1 MHARF
6 PEIEAGEQKMSRRGP
21 VTQWLVLWIVLF
33 AAVAPLASQTYPPRP
48 RDCILDEA
56 SLIKPNNAA
65 SIRDT
70 CNKLLKETQIPIVV
84 VTIPSLAKYKGG
96 DIEAYARGLFDNW
109 GIGSQERNYG
119 VLLLVSVGDRKARIE
134 LGAAWAGAKDATARM
149 IMNEIIVPNFKQG
162 NYSAGILEGVQG
174 LETMVRGELMMS
186 PSEKR
191 QTWIFLAVMAG
202 GIFLGVSLIRSG
214 RTGWGWAV
222 LAMVGAVL
230 VAVLVGA
237 FSSRGRNRDSWGD
250 SGGFGSGGFGDGGGF
265 GGGSGGGGGATGS
278 W

>member
-1 MHARF
+1 MIRTPKKAF
-6 PEIEAGEQKMSRRGP
+6 LL
-21 VTQWLVLWIVLF
+21 LVALGF
-33 AAVAPLASQTYPPRP
+33 CCPTGGTNYPSRP

-56 SLIKPNNAA
+56 SLIKPDDAA
-65 SIRDT
+65 SIRAT
-70 CNKLLKETQIPIVV
+70 CDKLLKETQVPIVV

-96 DIEAYARGLFDNW
+96 NIEAYARGLFDNW
-109 GIGSQERNYG
+109 GIGTPARNYG

-149 IMNEIIVPNFKQG
+149 IMDEIIVPNFKQG

-174 LETMVRGELMMS
+174 LETMVRGELLMS

-191 QTWIFLAVMAG
+191 QMWIFLAVMAG
-202 GIFLGVSLIRSG
+202 AIFLGVSLIRSG

-230 VAVLVGA
+230 VAILVGA

-250 SGGFGSGGFGDGGGF
+250 SGGFGDGGGF